1 MYLKK
6 KVEQE
11 EGKRS
16 FSDSCFY
23 IFHLRMTWSFLLVH
37 SFFCIVQKVRYG
49 FPYLFHWPMFWLV
62 TKKENLLKRDWILCG
77 SFGNCNKGLRKQAG
91 TDQIHRPPHT
101 QWQWGSILSGPPLP
115 LSMGSHIV
123 ASGTF
128 SANTGYCHI
137 PVQLCFW

>member
-49 FPYLFHWPMFWLV
+49 FPYLFHWPMFWLI

-77 SFGNCNKGLRKQAG
+77 IRVMRRSQGLIGSEKNCPRKRNDGYFWIHKFPDFFGNCNSDYKY
-91 TDQIHRPPHT
+91 
-101 QWQWGSILSGPPLP
+101 
-115 LSMGSHIV
+115 LSMLGLEIKLKKSVH
-123 ASGTF
+123 
-128 SANTGYCHI
+128 
-137 PVQLCFW
+137 L